1 MKLKAFLLF
10 FLLSSFSLLQA
21 ADKPLI
27 KIETERTSLIYQ
39 VADNGRLYQKYLGKK
54 LNHDSDIQYL
64 PQGTEAYLTHGMEDY
79 FEPAIHIRHNDNNSS
94 LLLKYVD
101 HSSNAISN
109 GVVRGQSQRRPG
121 RNGGR
126 VYDGN
131 GAGFGSAA
139 GGPDGQQSL
148 RQFA

>member
-64 PQGTEAYLTHGMEDY
+64 PQGTEAYLTHGMDMDTIGVSWGFRGRKELEENHASY
-79 FEPAIHIRHNDNNSS
+79 V
-94 LLLKYVD
+94 VD
-101 HSSNAISN
+101 HPEDILK
-109 GVVRGQSQRRPG
+109 
-121 RNGGR
+121 
-126 VYDGN
+126 
-131 GAGFGSAA
+131 FI
-139 GGPDGQQSL
+139 
-148 RQFA
+148 

>member
-54 LNHDSDIQYL
+54 RRLRLSVF
-64 PQGTEAYLTHGMEDY
+64 AMVRRCM
-79 FEPAIHIRHNDNNSS
+79 RH
-94 LLLKYVD
+94 
-101 HSSNAISN
+101 
-109 GVVRGQSQRRPG
+109 
-121 RNGGR
+121 
-126 VYDGN
+126 
-131 GAGFGSAA
+131 F
-139 GGPDGQQSL
+139 
-148 RQFA
+148 